1 MKLRSKAVDTAYWF
15 GWNVLWVLPG
25 AVNYRIFDLLGKLSW
40 RFKLTGTRQLELN
53 LSRTLDCDPTDE
65 RIRPLSRTAI
75 TVKLFCYHVG
85 PARNLL
91 AMFEQ

>member
-1 MKLRSKAVDTAYWF
+1 MKLRSKAVDTAFWF

-53 LSRTLDCDPTDE
+53 LSR
-65 RIRPLSRTAI
+65 S
-75 TVKLFCYHVG
+75 Y
-85 PARNLL
+85 
-91 AMFEQ
+91 